1 MHESSLYRAYPTYP
15 DNNDNGVRDV
25 SRDVIGGPIAEA
37 VMELVSD
44 NSSESLVVVRNDAE
58 ELRSWLLKR
67 MEIMRYAD
75 MAGDVVQKRKLV
87 ETTQVFVSCT

>member
-37 VMELVSD
+37 VMELVS
-44 NSSESLVVVRNDAE
+44 SESLVVVRNDAE
-58 ELRSWLLKR
+58 EQRSWLLKR
-67 MEIMRYAD
+67 MEITRYAD